1 MSKVVIYI
9 LDKFV
14 WILIVAIFTS
24 QALQIA
30 GVVEGPKDFSLR
42 ELHFYSQENN
52 DYAPIHQEELHGV
65 RGKRQAGDRSPLI
78 DNLFNVPISTLNAVN
93 EFIQSARPVIQRLRE
108 SAARTRRSNE
118 AKKKLQQQQQQ
129 YQRKEKSLKK
139 VPSVVSVEEDEDV
152 EESMLPLQ
160 EGPEVQSDGSS
171 SRVLLR
177 V

>member
-78 DNLFNVPISTLNAVN
+78 DNLFNEDEN
-93 EFIQSARPVIQRLRE
+93 E
-108 SAARTRRSNE
+108 SAFRTRIKAMHDAHRYVIT
-118 AKKKLQQQQQQ
+118 AKI
-129 YQRKEKSLKK
+129 
-139 VPSVVSVEEDEDV
+139 
-152 EESMLPLQ
+152 
-160 EGPEVQSDGSS
+160 
-171 SRVLLR
+171 
-177 V
+177 